1 MGELFGDLASGALL
15 ITVLSI
21 CIGIG
26 VTIGSIVFVMF
37 LVRRMMNPH
46 GNMKDALDGQATVM
60 KIWETGVRINDQPR
74 VGFLLNVQHPDGSTY
89 EAETTA
95 VISIIHLPSIQPG
108 AKVAVKIH
116 PQDRN
121 KVALA

>member
-1 MGELFGDLASGALL
+1 MGDLFGGAMI
-15 ITVLSI
+15 ITAVSV

-26 VTIGSIVFVMF
+26 VTIGSVVFVIF
-37 LVRRMMNPH
+37 LIRRMTNPH
-46 GNMKDALDGQATVM
+46 GNMKDALDGRATVL

-74 VGFLLNVQHPDGSTY
+74 IGLALNVQHPDGSTY
-89 EAETTA
+89 EAQTTA
-95 VISIIHLPSIQPG
+95 VISIIHIASVQPG
-108 AKVAVKIH
+108 AAVAVKIH